1 MDSSDLS
8 ASEILK
14 RDHNIL
20 EPYVY
25 ISQVPGKDVRGVLI
39 DCFQLWLGIPAE
51 KITDIKMIISFL
63 HNSSL
68 LIDDIEDNS
77 KMRRGVPVA
86 HNICK
91 SGVRNGFLYF

>member
-1 MDSSDLS
+1 MSSPS
-8 ASEILK
+8 ASSILE
-14 RDHNIL
+14 RDHCIL
-20 EPYVY
+20 EPFTY

-39 DCFQLWLGIPAE
+39 DCFQMWLRIPE
-51 KITDIKMIISFL
+51 DRTRDIKSIISYL

-86 HNICK
+86 HTICK
-91 SGVRNGFLYF
+91 CLSVCVSE

>member
-1 MDSSDLS
+1 MTTPSSSTS
-8 ASEILK
+8 ASAILEQ
-14 RDHNIL
+14 DHCIL
-20 EPYVY
+20 EPYSY

-39 DCFQLWLGIPAE
+39 DCFQLWLGIPSE
-51 KITDIKMIISFL
+51 KILNIKSIISYL

-86 HNICK
+86 HSICK
-91 SGVRNGFLYF
+91 SFL